1 MRFLNQAVL
10 FLSPIASLILYIVDR
25 LLKLY
30 AYAYLQQTSI
40 SVMPFVSYTYALNHG
55 ISWGLFEQ
63 MPPLILTGLLGM
75 TTLLIFNLA
84 RTHQS
89 QVVRTGL
96 TAVWLGSTS
105 NIIDRLIYSGVIDY
119 IELNLAS
126 FDFPVFN
133 LADVMIVSGLL
144 YTALQFLMGPTDDA
158 RMAR

>member
-1 MRFLNQAVL
+1 MRFSNQAVR
-10 FLSPIASLILYIVDR
+10 FLSLIANFILYIIDR

-40 SVMPFVSYTYALNHG
+40 AVMPPVSYTYALNHG

-63 MPPLILTGLLGM
+63 TPPLVLTGLLCI
-75 TTLLIFNLA
+75 TTLFIFNLA
-84 RTHQS
+84 RTHRS
-89 QVVRTGL
+89 QIIQTGL

-144 YTALQFLMGPTDDA
+144 YTALHFLMEPTDDA